1 MKLINCLATLCLAV
15 AMLACTKGQKKID
28 AWSKVYAEQTA
39 SREAPLAT
47 DEDGQQPAQDV
58 ADGKRGRAAE
68 VQELEIPAPLKGLP
82 EQILRRVG
90 YTVSYNSS
98 TRQPNWVAWHLTA
111 AHTTGP
117 YKRGGIKFH
126 EDEEVPVPRAVDWDY
141 ARSGYDRGHMCP
153 SGDNK
158 WSEQAQEESFLFTN
172 ICPQNGGLNRG
183 DWNEM
188 EQQCRS
194 WAKEYG
200 DIYIVCGPIFYK
212 GKHKTIGSNKVAVPD
227 AFFKVVLC
235 MQGTPKAIGF
245 VYKNVE
251 GNRPKDSYV
260 NTVDEVER
268 ITGFDFFPALPDR
281 VENKVE
287 AARNWNDWK

>member
-1 MKLINCLATLCLAV
+1 
-15 AMLACTKGQKKID
+15 
-28 AWSKVYAEQTA
+28 
-39 SREAPLAT
+39 
-47 DEDGQQPAQDV
+47 
-58 ADGKRGRAAE
+58 
-68 VQELEIPAPLKGLP
+68 
-82 EQILRRVG
+82 
-90 YTVSYNSS
+90 
-98 TRQPNWVAWHLTA
+98 
-111 AHTTGP
+111 
-117 YKRGGIKFH
+117 
-126 EDEEVPVPRAVDWDY
+126 
-141 ARSGYDRGHMCP
+141 
-153 SGDNK
+153 
-158 WSEQAQEESFLFTN
+158 
-172 ICPQNGGLNRG
+172 
-183 DWNEM
+183 M